1 MGAYD
6 VSPIFLDRLSGPHV
20 RLADTRQ
27 LDCTEIAAYA
37 AEGSPSQAFN
47 ALNEYAGRQLR
58 MQLRMIFRLID
69 QFMRLRR
76 LDFER
81 PRLEGIVLDLL
92 VLVRESF
99 ATAGLCLPNAA
110 VTALD
115 QEQCIHELEELSRSI
130 GLSQPM
136 SPTLLAHALDSV
148 IVNCLVLDSEHRELE
163 KSSLVSVAEQA
174 S

>member
-6 VSPIFLDRLSGPHV
+6 VSPIFLDRLSGQHA

-27 LDCTEIAAYA
+27 LDCTEFAAH
-37 AEGSPSQAFN
+37 AEASPSQAFN

-76 LDFER
+76 LEFER

-92 VLVRESF
+92 ALVRESF
-99 ATAGLCLPNAA
+99 ATAGLCLPSAA

-115 QEQCIHELEELSRSI
+115 QEQCIHELEELSRCI

-136 SPTLLAHALDSV
+136 PPALLAHALDTV
-148 IVNCLVLDSEHRELE
+148 IVNCLVLDSEQREIEKASLE
-163 KSSLVSVAEQA
+163 SMAERA